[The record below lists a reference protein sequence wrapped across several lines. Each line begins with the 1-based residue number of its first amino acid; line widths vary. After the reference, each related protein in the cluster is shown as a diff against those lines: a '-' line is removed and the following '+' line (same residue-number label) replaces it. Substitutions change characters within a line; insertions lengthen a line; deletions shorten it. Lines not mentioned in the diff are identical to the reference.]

1 MTSEFDTWRAETDI
15 ELLGNFVVPRLKLCM
30 EVGWADIL
38 ESTLKDRA
46 LKNLNAA
53 DRPDIFEVVQQA
65 KGWLAETRAIE
76 AVDGNDCRL
85 NVSHPAYI
93 EAMNYFKNKPKSSSH
108 PIRRARKIQ
117 SSLS

>member
-1 MTSEFDTWRAETDI
+1 MASAFDTWRVETDI
-15 ELLGNFVVPRLKLCM
+15 ELLENFVVPRVKLCM

-53 DRPDIFEVVQQA
+53 DRPDIFQVVRRA
-65 KGWLAETRAIE
+65 EGWLVETRAME
-76 AVDGNDCRL
+76 AVDGKDCRL
-85 NVSHPAYI
+85 NISHPAYI
-93 EAMNYFKNKPKSSSH
+93 EAINYFRNKPKSPSH
-108 PIRRARKIQ
+108 PMRRTREIQ